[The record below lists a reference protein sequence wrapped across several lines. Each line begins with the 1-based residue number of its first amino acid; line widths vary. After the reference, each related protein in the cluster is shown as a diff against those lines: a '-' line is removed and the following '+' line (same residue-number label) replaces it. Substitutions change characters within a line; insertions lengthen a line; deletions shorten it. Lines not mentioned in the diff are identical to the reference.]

1 MGSAAFKVRAGMLG
15 IGNIVKSGCYEF
27 VVIEDKLGEWVVVQI
42 VLSRMEFEALG
53 EAATK
58 DLGVDTKGMGDIDIS
73 EWEGVFID
81 DLKVL
86 LEKWREIKCL
96 KFREKT

>member
-1 MGSAAFKVRAGMLG
+1 MQG

-27 VVIEDKLGEWVVVQI
+27 VAIEDELGEWVVVQI
-42 VLSRMEFEALG
+42 VLSRKEFEALG
-53 EAATK
+53 EATAK
-58 DLGVDTKGMGDIDIS
+58 DLGVDTKSMGDIDIS
-73 EWEGVFID
+73 EWKGVFID

-96 KFREKT
+96 KGPEKT